1 MESRRLFS
9 PLQTAGK
16 EGRKTLLMQ
25 NKISSDKLMLSFLAV
40 VKKKNKTTV
49 VKYKFL
55 KVHSCK

>member
-1 MESRRLFS
+1 MESRRFFS

-40 VKKKNKTTV
+40 VKKKKQNN
-49 VKYKFL
+49 
-55 KVHSCK
+55 SCKI